1 MTLRLFSKG
10 ILAESIGTQLIAPF
24 EESIKNM
31 DLNRKRVLEETG
43 SITTEMQ
50 EASAVL
56 KKAKQQL
63 EESTNEVNSTRLALS
78 RVEGA
83 ITVKPK
89 DLERAKLKYQN
100 ATDKLSIARAS
111 YRQCDEVCRAL
122 QNKIQSVDVP
132 RISRMLNGL
141 ESSRGQE
148 ARQVLQSAMRLD
160 RLTAE
165 MDLQC
170 TSLMENK
177 VAEVMLDD
185 VLDSL
190 MAVNQPSFPT
200 QPVISTAPLA
210 AEEPRRYSIT
220 RPLLHGRPVDKSHAN
235 ATGSA
240 YHVTQPLTMNTS
252 PSYYPNAQ
260 LQTSVDALNAKK
272 SHNSVAILWK

>member
-1 MTLRLFSKG
+1 M
-10 ILAESIGTQLIAPF
+10 AESLGTQLITPF

-43 SITTEMQ
+43 SIAAELQ
-50 EASAVL
+50 EAAAVL
-56 KKAKQQL
+56 RKAKHQL
-63 EESTNEVNSTRLALS
+63 EDSTNEVNSTRLALS

-100 ATDKLSIARAS
+100 ATDKLSIARSS

-122 QNKIQSVDVP
+122 QNKVQSVDVP

-148 ARQVLQSAMRLD
+148 SRQVMQSAMRLD

-170 TSLMENK
+170 TSLMESK
-177 VAEVMLDD
+177 VAEVVLDD

-190 MAVNQPSFPT
+190 MAVNQPSFPA
-200 QPVISTAPLA
+200 QPVISTIPLVA

-220 RPLLHGRPVDKSHAN
+220 RPLMHGRQAEASTAN
-235 ATGSA
+235 ANTVSSA
-240 YHVTQPLTMNTS
+240 YHVAQPLTMNTS
-252 PSYYPNAQ
+252 PSYSPNAQ

-272 SHNSVAILWK
+272 SQNSIAIL